1 MALDE
6 ILQGGE
12 EAGQADSGEECSKQ
26 NIQPGQPQREQVHSR
41 RMISEVSGG
50 ADQENLMGHWTSLG
64 FVLSTVGRCSRAQ
77 ISWLHRPT
85 LPFGWKKAHEGGGG
99 KETRWEAVALM

>member
-50 ADQENLMGHWTSLG
+50 ADQENLMGHSTSLG

-77 ISWLHRPT
+77 ISRLHRPT